1 MKRRD
6 FYEARL
12 KEYGAKIDAS
22 RRKAREAERA
32 ISWEDSH
39 ELFQAKVSD
48 WRELTSE
55 SRHFE
60 RLYENAIFALGT
72 MTKERGEEEMP
83 NATFPVTSLS

>member
-12 KEYGAKIDAS
+12 KEYGAKIDAL
-22 RRKAREAERA
+22 RAKAYEAEKA
-32 ISWEDSH
+32 ISWEDPP
-39 ELFQAKVSD
+39 EVFQAKVSA

-60 RLYENAIFALGT
+60 RLYENAIFTLGT
-72 MTKERGEEEMP
+72 MTKEQGEDEMP
-83 NATFPVTSLS
+83 NSIFPVTLLS